1 MVSLKGQKAHRSFL
15 KKGFKDERDKKH
27 IFYYF
32 YFNGKKSTIYTKM
45 SHNPGDLNDYLIG
58 RMADQLKLEK
68 NDFVELV
75 KCPLL
80 EENLIE
86 IYKQKSLI

>member
-27 IFYYF
+27 IFYFF
-32 YFNGKKSTIYTKM
+32 YFNGKKTTIYTKM
-45 SHNPGDLNDYLIG
+45 SHNPGDLDDYLIG
-58 RMADQLKLEK
+58 RMADQLDLQK

-80 EENLIE
+80 EEDLIK
-86 IYKQKSLI
+86 IYRQKNRI